1 MRLLLGMTGA
11 SGAAVTVRALE
22 LLQSTDVEVHLIMS
36 SWGKVNLKH
45 ECNLEPRALEELAH
59 RVHNNRDLAAEPSS
73 GSYRFDATL
82 ILPCS
87 ARTLGSVA
95 TGTGDT
101 LISRAADV
109 ALKERRRLVLGL
121 RESPLSSIHLRNA
134 LTVSDA
140 GGMIVPLSPAFY
152 TRPGRLEDMW
162 TSMAARLLDHAGIE
176 VPELERWGETL
187 SLHG

>member
-11 SGAAVTVRALE
+11 SGATVTVRALQ
-22 LLQSTDVEVHLIMS
+22 LLQNVDIKVHLIMS
-36 SWGKVNLKH
+36 AWGKVNLKH
-45 ECNLEPRALEELAH
+45 ECNLETRDLEKLAH
-59 RVHNNRDLAAEPSS
+59 RVHNNKDLAAEPSS
-73 GSYRFDATL
+73 GSFKFDATI

-87 ARTLGSVA
+87 ARTLGTVA

-121 RESPLSSIHLRNA
+121 RESPLSNIHLRNA
-134 LTVSDA
+134 LTVSQA
-140 GGMIVPLSPAFY
+140 GGIIVPLSPAFY
-152 TRPGRLEDMW
+152 TRPNDIEAVW
-162 TSMAARLLDHAGIE
+162 TSMAARLLDHAEVE

-187 SLHG
+187 SLHD